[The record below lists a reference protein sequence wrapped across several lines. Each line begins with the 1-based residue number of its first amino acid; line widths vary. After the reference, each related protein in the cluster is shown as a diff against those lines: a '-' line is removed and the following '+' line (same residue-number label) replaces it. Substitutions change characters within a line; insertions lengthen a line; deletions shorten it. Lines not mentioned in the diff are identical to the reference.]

1 MSVRLSG
8 AGNVF
13 PFCIAIIGH
22 PLFGGWP
29 FFWPVKAINGFLRA
43 TRVRTHSCVWQKNPQ
58 QAVSHPKV
66 RKLSLYSE
74 TLQHSKEDAR

>member
-8 AGNVF
+8 AGTVF

-29 FFWPVKAINGFLRA
+29 FFCTVKRCFSRYARPVKQALSRYARCTTGYIGYTLDRA
-43 TRVRTHSCVWQKNPQ
+43 HG
-58 QAVSHPKV
+58 
-66 RKLSLYSE
+66 
-74 TLQHSKEDAR
+74 